1 MPAKTGH
8 DSNTKNLSR
17 LGSPLKVPEGWNTP
31 RIASEQSDVGEA
43 KHSEQREGEHEN
55 AVFFG
60 RSMRTLRGEQ

>member
-1 MPAKTGH
+1 MPAKTDH

-17 LGSPLKVPEGWNTP
+17 LVSPLQTPEGWNTP
-31 RIASEQSDVGEA
+31 RIASEQSDVGKA
-43 KHSEQREGEHEN
+43 QRGEQREGEHEN